1 MPRFDRLVI
10 VGPGAMGCLHAALMA
25 EAGLHVSLLDY
36 NAERSWYLSQ
46 NGITLSFPDGSSR
59 KVPVHCTAKPMEME
73 PAELVIVAVKAHAT
87 AAAIQWAAPV
97 INAKTAVLTLQNGLG
112 NYEILQQHVAPRM
125 VLAGT
130 TASGATVLGPGTI
143 RVAAIGE
150 TVLGSPEGNKRAAEE
165 TAGCFT
171 EADLPVQITTEVDTA
186 LWRKLVLNA
195 AINPLGA
202 VSLRRNGELVEM
214 HSLRKLLGKVAREAH
229 AAALAVGIDLN
240 DMDPVALVEEV
251 CRKTATNQCSMLQDI
266 LAGRKTEIQQINGEL
281 VKRAKEKKAKVALNE
296 ALIGLVEAMK

>member
-25 EAGLHVSLLDY
+25 EAGLHAALLDY
-36 NAERSWYLSQ
+36 NSERSWYLSQ
-46 NGITLSFPDGSSR
+46 NGITLNFPDGSSR
-59 KVPVHCTAKPMEME
+59 QVPVHCTAKPIEME
-73 PAELVIVAVKAHAT
+73 TADLVLICVKAHAT

-97 INAKTAVLTLQNGLG
+97 INAQTCVLTLQNGLG
-112 NYEILQQHVAPRM
+112 NYEILQEHVNPKQ

-130 TASGATVLGPGTI
+130 TSSGATMLGPGSI

-150 TVLGSPEGNKRAAEE
+150 TILGSPSGDKARATDA
-165 TAGCFT
+165 AGCFS
-171 EADLPVQITTEVDTA
+171 EADLPVSVTTDVDTT

-202 VSLRRNGELVEM
+202 VSLRRNGELVE
-214 HSLRKLLGKVAREAH
+214 HLALRKLLGKVAREAH

-266 LAGRKTEIQQINGEL
+266 LAGRKTEIKQINGEL
-281 VKRAKEKKAKVALNE
+281 VKRAKEKKTKVPLNE
-296 ALIGLVEAMK
+296 ALIGLVEAMR